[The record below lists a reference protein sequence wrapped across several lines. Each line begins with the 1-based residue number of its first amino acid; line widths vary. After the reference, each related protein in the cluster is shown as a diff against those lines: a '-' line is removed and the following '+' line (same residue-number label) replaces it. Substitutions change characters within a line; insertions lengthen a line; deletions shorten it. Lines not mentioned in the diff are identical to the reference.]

1 MTDSIRTESLT
12 KYYGAVVGI
21 ETLDLRVLA
30 GEVYGFLGPNGSG
43 KTTTI
48 RLLLDLLRPTRGRAL
63 IHGRDARTESLASR
77 AGIGYLPAEM
87 PLYPDMSGRG
97 FLDFLAALQKDPVEP
112 DVRQRLLA
120 RFGIGEVDLR
130 RRLGDLSH
138 GMKRK
143 FGIIQALMG
152 RPRLLVL
159 DEPTSGLDPLMIEAF
174 AETIS
179 ELKREGRT
187 TVFLSSHVLSE
198 VERLCDRIGII
209 RRGRLVRETS
219 LAELRRDMPRRVRI
233 TFAGP
238 APPLP
243 AGQEPRSTGAS
254 PERQA
259 VGPDHTWNLDWRGPL
274 GDLLATI
281 DPGTIADIE
290 IEPFKL
296 EDYVLGVYSED
307 A

>member
-1 MTDSIRTESLT
+1 MTDAIRTESLT
-12 KYYGAVVGI
+12 KYYGRVVGV
-21 ETLDLRVLA
+21 ESLDLCVSP

-63 IHGRDARTESLASR
+63 IDGRDARTDSLAVR
-77 AGIGYLPAEM
+77 ASVGYLPAEM
-87 PLYPDMSGRG
+87 PLYPEMSGQA
-97 FLDFLAALQKDPVEP
+97 FLDFLATLQGAPIDP
-112 DVRQRLLA
+112 DWRRRLFA
-120 RFGIGEVDLR
+120 RFAIGDLDLR
-130 RRLGDLSH
+130 RRLGHLSH

-152 RPRLLVL
+152 RPRVLIL

-174 AETIS
+174 AETVA

-209 RRGRLVRETS
+209 RRGRLARETS
-219 LAELRRDMPRRVRI
+219 LAELRREMPRRVRI
-233 TFAGP
+233 TFAGA
-238 APPLP
+238 APPVP
-243 AGQEPRSTGAS
+243 VVAGRNFIPIDTN
-254 PERQA
+254 
-259 VGPDHTWNLDWRGPL
+259 TWTVEWRGPL
-274 GDLLATI
+274 GGLFAAIDGTTI
-281 DPGTIADIE
+281 TDID

-296 EDYVLGVYSED
+296 EEYVLGVYSED